1 MSELGTM
8 YTGCRERITE
18 LVRPL
23 DAGAAARTAVPAC
36 PEWSVHDLL
45 AHLVGSA
52 DDVLARRLDGSPG
65 QAWTAAQVEARR
77 NRPIGDLLAEWEVLG
92 RSIQELIDATA
103 SRGPLDF
110 HGHDLRGA
118 LRLPGARDSAAAAVA
133 LRFYAHNRIDAAAEL
148 GVSLRVGVPDGRE
161 FGDARATV
169 TVTGESFELL
179 RALAGRR
186 SAAQLRK
193 LAWTGDAD
201 SVIPAF
207 ERPGVLRPPSHPIE
221 E

>member
-110 HGHDLRGA
+110 GDSRLRAPRRVAPAVASDRGVTWCPRW
-118 LRLPGARDSAAAAVA
+118 LGPGRRVRVRGGAAVA
-133 LRFYAHNRIDAAAEL
+133 
-148 GVSLRVGVPDGRE
+148 
-161 FGDARATV
+161 
-169 TVTGESFELL
+169 
-179 RALAGRR
+179 
-186 SAAQLRK
+186 
-193 LAWTGDAD
+193 AD
-201 SVIPAF
+201 SLLPTLPAD
-207 ERPGVLRPPSHPIE
+207 S
-221 E
+221 